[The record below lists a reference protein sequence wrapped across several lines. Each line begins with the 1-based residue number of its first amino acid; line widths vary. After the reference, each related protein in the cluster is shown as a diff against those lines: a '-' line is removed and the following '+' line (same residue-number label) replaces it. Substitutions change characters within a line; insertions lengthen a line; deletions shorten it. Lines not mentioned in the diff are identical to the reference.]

1 MTQEQL
7 LDQVCELVTT
17 EAKKG
22 PGTLLLVHDTD
33 WHVIRLPVP
42 LDAAAKLIDIFDA
55 AKITGGLPPSFWL
68 SLARKLWAIESS
80 KTDKKPTVDFKKL
93 GELRRGK
100 TTGNTDDSGSRKP
113 TG

>member
-7 LDQVCELVTT
+7 LDQICELVTT

-33 WHVIRLPVP
+33 WHIIRLPVP

-55 AKITGGLPPSFWL
+55 AKITGGLPGLPSFWL
-68 SLARKLWAIESS
+68 SLARKLIESS
-80 KTDKKPTVDFKKL
+80 KTDKTHTIKL
-93 GELRRGK
+93 PNLKGTKHGK
-100 TTGNTDDSGSRKP
+100 SPGNPDDSGSGKP